1 MSQQDKSYEKLGVF
15 YLGRTIDPATGQTT
29 QTPLLYDSKDLTTH
43 GMVVGMTGSGKTGL
57 CLSLLEDAG
66 IDGIPALVIDPKGDI
81 ANLLLTFPNLQAE
94 DFEPW
99 IEPAEAVRQGLSPN
113 EFAKQEAKKWREGL
127 AKWDQEPARIQA
139 FRNAVEIALYT
150 PGSNTARSLSLLREL
165 TPPPPAIV
173 EDFDL
178 FQDRISSAVSGLLG
192 LMRIDADPVRS
203 REHILLSKLLEQA
216 WTAGKGLTLPQLIG
230 QLQNP
235 PLTHVGIMD
244 LESFFPAKDR
254 VTLAMTINNLLAS
267 PTFAGWM
274 SGEPLE
280 IGNLLYTP
288 TGKPKI
294 SILSIAHLSDS
305 QRMFFVTL
313 LLNEMIA
320 WMRTQS
326 GTSSLRAIL
335 YMDEV
340 FGYFPPL
347 SNPPSKGPM
356 LTLLKQARAYGLGV
370 LLATQNP
377 VDLDYKGLSNIGTWF
392 LGRLQTERDK
402 QRVLDGL
409 EGASTSTGSSFSRSE
424 METTLSG
431 LGARR
436 FLMNNVH
443 DREPTL
449 LETRW
454 AMSYLRGP
462 LSRDQL
468 KVLAQGLAGARTV
481 PTSPTVAAAPALAA
495 PAPESVPGASSAP
508 QVVLPAGVTAKYL
521 LLDRSLPTGHKLV
534 YRPGILAAGR
544 LHFVSAAQKI
554 DSWEERA
561 FLVKLFSPLPADVWT
576 DVEALADPQ
585 LEDQGL
591 APDHAPLPP
600 EASNAKN
607 FDLWAKQFL
616 SFLFRQQTLTLH
628 SCAPLK
634 AVSQPGE
641 SEREFRVRLRQGFL
655 ENRDLQTEQMR
666 KKFAP
671 KLSALEGKI
680 QRAKE
685 RIETEQSRH
694 SQRKWDTALT
704 MGTTILGAL
713 LGKKAISA
721 TTVGRTASTI
731 KKAGQTAAGQT
742 KMKHAENSLEGLLEA
757 KQELEAEFQV
767 AVGEIA
773 AAWNGDQIPLTSSEI
788 SPRKSDLAVLKH
800 QFVWLPF
807 AVDGAGIATP
817 LYRQT

>member
-1 MSQQDKSYEKLGVF
+1 MSQQDKDYEKLGVF
-15 YLGRTIDPATGQTT
+15 YLGRTIDPVSGQTT
-29 QTPLLYDSKDLTTH
+29 PAPLLYDAKDLTTH

-57 CLSLLEDAG
+57 CLSLLEDAA

-81 ANLLLTFPNLQAE
+81 ANLLLTFPNLRAE

-99 IEPAEAVRQGLSPN
+99 VEPAEAVRQGVTTA
-113 EFAKQEAKKWREGL
+113 EFAKREAIKWREGL
-127 AKWDQEPARIQA
+127 AKWDQEPERIQM
-139 FRNAVEIALYT
+139 FRDAVELALYT
-150 PGSNTARSLSLLREL
+150 PGANTARSLSLLREFS
-165 TPPPPAIV
+165 PPPPEIV
-173 EDFDL
+173 EDWDL
-178 FQDRISSAVSGLLG
+178 FNDRIASAVSGLLG

-216 WTAGKGLTLPQLIG
+216 WTKGQGLTLAQLIG

-244 LESFFPAKDR
+244 LESFYPAKER
-254 VTLAMTINNLLAS
+254 AGLAMTINNLLAS

-280 IGNLLYTP
+280 IGQLLYTP

-294 SILSIAHLSDS
+294 SILSIAHLGEA

-313 LLNEMIA
+313 LLNELIA

-347 SNPPSKGPM
+347 ANPPSKGPM

-402 QRVLDGL
+402 QRIVDGL
-409 EGASTSTGSSFSRSE
+409 EGASTATGSSFSRSQ

-449 LETRW
+449 FETRW

-468 KVLAQGLAGARTV
+468 KTLAQGLTGA
-481 PTSPTVAAAPALAA
+481 PPIAVAATATRTT
-495 PAPESVPGASSAP
+495 ESRRESSQATGDAP
-508 QVVLPAGVTAKYL
+508 QVVLPAGVLPKYL
-521 LLDRSLPTGHKLV
+521 LPNRALPTGQRLV
-534 YRPGILAAGR
+534 YRPGLLATGR
-544 LHFVSAAQKI
+544 LHFVSAPQKV
-554 DSWEERA
+554 DTWEERA
-561 FLVKLFSPLPADVWT
+561 FLVMLHSPLPADVWT
-576 DVEALADPQ
+576 DVETLVAPQ

-591 APDHAPLPP
+591 RADFAPLPT
-600 EASNAKN
+600 EASSVKN
-607 FDLWAKQFL
+607 FELWSKQFL
-616 SFLFRQQTLTLH
+616 SFLFREQALSLH
-628 SCAPLK
+628 QCVPLK
-634 AVSQPGE
+634 AYSRAGE
-641 SEREFRVRLRQGFL
+641 SERDFRVRLRQGFI
-655 ENRDLQTEQMR
+655 EQRDLQTEQLR

-671 KLSALEGKI
+671 KFAALESKI

-685 RIETEQSRH
+685 KIETEQSRQ
-694 SQRKWDTALT
+694 SQRKWDTTLT
-704 MGTTILGAL
+704 LGQTILGAL
-713 LGKKAISA
+713 LGRKAISA
-721 TTVGRTASTI
+721 TTVSRTASTI

-742 KMKHAENSLEGLLEA
+742 KMKHAEDSLEGLQEA
-757 KQELEAEFQV
+757 KQELEAEFQQAV
-767 AVGEIA
+767 AEISSE
-773 AAWNGDQIPLTSSEI
+773 WNADQIPLTTIEVK
-788 SPRKSDLAVLKH
+788 PRKADLAVLMH

-807 AVDGAGIATP
+807 AVDSTGIATP
-817 LYRQT
+817 LYQNT